1 MNIARIIASVAAA
14 TAFLAAPTAL
24 PQGAPAAPQAPTA
37 PQAPAAPLPPPLS
50 VAEQR
55 FRELQGQV
63 SRAGGMTAAMREDA
77 TRLADA
83 IDRDLSAPTT
93 DRDQMLRLLP
103 ARAQLAIWTGDSA
116 AMDAAFER
124 LLSMTP
130 APDAVAIAWGR
141 ELVADGRPEKAAEL
155 LQSRAFASDASAIDG
170 KIVLSDALI
179 AINRFEPAQAALNS
193 APAKGRTPKQLDQIA
208 TNTRRVMKARELFN
222 KELHGLSRD
231 MVRGDQPRV
240 ELTTT
245 RGSVIVELFEYEAP
259 NTVGNFIE
267 HVEAGTYNG
276 TSFHRVIRG
285 FGVQGGDPRTAAG
298 AAGATANGGW
308 TIPDETSNPE
318 RRSVL
323 PGRLVVARQ
332 AAGDSR
338 VKPAAN
344 SGGCQFMILTGPAES
359 LDGFYTVFGRV
370 LDGMEVVRALREE
383 DQIVQA
389 TVLSKRDREYKGVRL
404 GPGQPGEYLMPR
416 PGVPL
421 SPSQTGEA
429 GL

>member
-1 MNIARIIASVAAA
+1 MKSAP
-14 TAFLAAPTAL
+14 LAAVLLSLAASTPMLA
-24 PQGAPAAPQAPTA
+24 QGVPPAPQSPAPTG
-37 PQAPAAPLPPPLS
+37 APLPPPLS
-50 VAEQR
+50 VNEQR
-55 FRELQGQV
+55 FRELQTRIAQT
-63 SRAGGMTAAMREDA
+63 GGMTATIRTDA
-77 TRLADA
+77 GALAA
-83 IDRDLSAPTT
+83 SIDKDLVAATT

-116 AMDAAFER
+116 AMDASFER
-124 LLSMTP
+124 LMGMTT

-141 ELVADGRPEKAAEL
+141 ELVADGRPERAVEL
-155 LQSRAFASDASAIDG
+155 LQSRECATDAARIDA
-170 KIVLSDALI
+170 KIVLSEALI

-193 APAKGRTPKQLDQIA
+193 APAKGRTPKQMDQIA
-208 TNTRRVMKARELFN
+208 ANTRRVMKARELFN
-222 KELHGLSRD
+222 KELHLLTKD
-231 MVRGDQPRV
+231 QVRGNNPRV

-245 RGSVIVELFEYEAP
+245 RGSIIVELFQDEAP

-276 TSFHRVIRG
+276 TAFHRIVRG
-285 FGVQGGDPRTAAG
+285 FGVQTGDPRTAPG
-298 AAGATANGGW
+298 ASDATANGGW
-308 TIPDETSNPE
+308 NIPDETNNPA

-344 SGGCQFMILTGPAES
+344 SGGCQFMIMTGPAES

-370 LDGMEVVRALREE
+370 VDGLELVRTLREE

-389 TVLSKRDREYKGVRL
+389 TVLSKRDTEYKGVRL
-404 GPGQPGEYLMPR
+404 GPGTGAEYTMPR

-421 SPSQTGEA
+421 SPSQSGDA
-429 GL
+429 QQ